1 MFKFGKESAAPAQ
14 KGADR
19 ENSGNGWLRS
29 HWCALALLVIVVVA
43 FALRTVFAYGI
54 SADGEFALSGGSS
67 AQYHLHVVESILN
80 GTYSLTD
87 SSVNYPIGGL
97 SVYPPLMDFLAAGVA
112 SVLTAFGMGTAEA
125 ASAAL
130 AGINPV
136 IGALTC
142 IPVYLIGKEMF
153 DKRVG
158 VVAALLLAFL
168 ALPINTTVF
177 SSGNPYALAAFLIAF
192 MSYFLVRMV
201 KAADAED
208 PSRKAVLV
216 NALVAGV
223 FLLLAALTWN
233 GFRFVAVLLAVAMV
247 AQIVAD
253 RLRGRD
259 FTTVLL
265 GYTVT
270 MVVGVVLAAAYYM
283 PAGLW
288 DSVFSGPL
296 LVAVVSLVFSYIFL
310 ALRSKPWIMTIPGL
324 VVAFIIVA
332 AVLAV
337 AAPSLFEDFI
347 FGNSIYTSSI
357 MDEIANSY
365 VSMSNVS
372 SYYGWVTM
380 WLPICYGIYSA
391 YVYLRRDRSATRL
404 FITVWMLVMFFAVW
418 TSSSNAAV
426 IGSVFAVGSAVV
438 IVRVLEAANLRE
450 WCSSIKTAGFPG
462 AIRKLIKPLPFASVI
477 VAVFLIAVP
486 GVSYAIDA
494 GISNNSDADHYFSGN
509 TQYVIK
515 TGDSYPL
522 GDVWDQFAD
531 EPKDGALATWID
543 YSYDAVTQAGFDSV
557 TDTIGGGAS
566 AVAQMLTA
574 NGASGTT
581 AAMMLRIMMSES
593 GDYSSA
599 FGNHSD
605 VYSAVKGYIDD
616 PSTAKAEI
624 VANPT
629 VYGNVVSDI
638 TDENAVYLAS
648 IEAITSNMNQAEI
661 MNAYES
667 VCDISGDSIGY
678 ILMDGSMLP
687 LQYGDG
693 DYFSTIAY
701 FAGYSH
707 DNYGASTQFYSYNT
721 YYGYTNYTDA
731 IYDTFLWRSMIGPSA
746 SEAGYS
752 SSYSYLVA
760 LSVSDGSEGSA
771 MAMPGYGL
779 AGYKVVFWQ
788 VMYNPD
794 DDATV
799 SSDGW
804 EYMNGYE
811 AIAKQKAE
819 GGVINYLSSIV
830 MMEYVGTVADELEE
844 SFIAERGTVTSG
856 GSMVDGVTV
865 SVYTYSDVYNR
876 YTLYSQTETI
886 NGNYTVLVPLEGEYR
901 VTFSNGDVDLRSYTG
916 DIPQNIDISATSVSG
931 SIMVGDDVYDA
942 EDMRLQ
948 LTGEAGLVGADGKVT
963 NKADVTITDGNF
975 RIESI
980 LPGTYTYILYGE
992 DGTSLG
998 TGSVTIF
1005 SGDNV
1010 GLEIRPTERT
1020 ITVTVNDTLGGSF
1033 EDGAIV
1039 IATNRA
1045 TGAQFQA
1052 EVVDGKAVIT
1062 AVSGTYNLSMGE
1074 GAVCMS
1080 TSNVT
1085 VTSGNRTS
1093 TITAYDAHTV
1103 TATGAPAGTILMV
1116 SSGSFSTLS
1125 YTDDAGAVKFDVPYS
1140 MGTDEMQY
1148 TVYGISGDRI
1158 YHALYTGGDSVSLTG
1173 SDAVEVS
1180 GTLKDGDNGEEGTV
1194 RFISAAGEYFSFATD
1209 SEGAYTALI
1218 PSGAYTIYADNDS
1231 NMVHI
1236 GSYSTSEGDKDI
1248 DLVDGRRITYTFKYE
1263 TAKSGGSTANLP
1275 FALGLITFTYN
1286 EKEYTLYT
1294 MTNSSGQ
1301 ARFYI
1306 PDNVES
1312 TLSINNKDGTLSN
1325 EYFTCTDM
1333 THKVSSGTSNNS
1345 QNCTIKVYD
1354 GEDVPDNYVSQVS
1367 VKIPYDMTV
1376 SFYEDDDDVTTS
1388 YEAGQVVDLRPGQY
1402 TVTIEGSTGHY
1413 FDGTAYIYPG
1423 QTSFSGLDVEDVA
1436 IVNIDRDENSSV
1448 SIDTEEGS
1456 YHAFSGGYYFV
1467 VGHEYY
1473 LTVNGSDGKIGYAY
1487 LDLTSSVAGYTADL
1501 APAMGDKMTVTG
1513 NVGIDADGT
1522 ITVSNGD
1529 DRHQFEVTDGSYT
1542 LVLPSGWTSV
1552 DVSVEVSAT
1561 IDSEDYYY
1569 AVEGTF
1575 DGLADKAVRN
1585 ISAISTDA
1593 PEEETSEEDTPSFEA
1608 TVSGESFAN
1617 GIGSFTVEI
1626 TNNSGKAVTYN
1637 VTGGDA
1643 LTLVQDYSITVEN
1656 GATGSLPV
1664 QAFYDANRVA
1674 PGSDGFSITVADIS
1688 GDSETIDITGGAD
1701 RSGASDIHAYASGQE
1716 GSEYND
1722 RISAYQYMYAIT
1734 VVNNNVYAQDV
1745 TVTVPDVSGW
1755 IVTIMDEDGKKVT
1768 GSGGTFTIGGLETT
1782 VLFVKMMLVSPGGE
1796 SVQVPDVNA
1805 TVSFESGPSQSLAL
1819 QSHGASVTTDGMSAS
1834 GSDVYNERS
1843 GVPVGIWFLVA
1854 VIVLLLVMVFWLA
1867 SKRGVFARR

>member
-54 SADGEFALSGGSS
+54 SADGDFALSGGSS

-192 MSYFLVRMV
+192 MSYFLVKMV

-288 DSVFSGPL
+288 DAVFSGPL

-332 AVLAV
+332 AVLAI

-450 WCSSIKTAGFPG
+450 WCSSIRTAGFPG

-605 VYSAVKGYIDD
+605 VYSTVKGYIDD

-804 EYMNGYE
+804 EYMNGYD

-830 MMEYVGTVADELEE
+830 MMKYVGTVAEELEE

-916 DIPQNIDISATSVSG
+916 DIPPLEGEYRVTFSNGDVDLRSYTGDIPQNIDISATSVSG
-931 SIMVGDDVYDA
+931 SVMVGDDVYDA

-1020 ITVTVNDTLGGSF
+1020 ITVTPDPSRSSPATTSDSRSGPPRGPSRSPSTTPSGSPSRT
-1033 EDGAIV
+1033 ERSSSPPTGPPEPSSRPRSWTARPSSPPCPEPTTSPWERARCACPP
-1039 IATNRA
+1039 AT
-1045 TGAQFQA
+1045 
-1052 EVVDGKAVIT
+1052 
-1062 AVSGTYNLSMGE
+1062 SPS
-1074 GAVCMS
+1074 
-1080 TSNVT
+1080 
-1085 VTSGNRTS
+1085 
-1093 TITAYDAHTV
+1093 
-1103 TATGAPAGTILMV
+1103 PAGT
-1116 SSGSFSTLS
+1116 GH
-1125 YTDDAGAVKFDVPYS
+1125 P
-1140 MGTDEMQY
+1140 
-1148 TVYGISGDRI
+1148 
-1158 YHALYTGGDSVSLTG
+1158 
-1173 SDAVEVS
+1173 
-1180 GTLKDGDNGEEGTV
+1180 
-1194 RFISAAGEYFSFATD
+1194 
-1209 SEGAYTALI
+1209 
-1218 PSGAYTIYADNDS
+1218 PS
-1231 NMVHI
+1231 
-1236 GSYSTSEGDKDI
+1236 
-1248 DLVDGRRITYTFKYE
+1248 R
-1263 TAKSGGSTANLP
+1263 P
-1275 FALGLITFTYN
+1275 
-1286 EKEYTLYT
+1286 
-1294 MTNSSGQ
+1294 
-1301 ARFYI
+1301 
-1306 PDNVES
+1306 
-1312 TLSINNKDGTLSN
+1312 
-1325 EYFTCTDM
+1325 
-1333 THKVSSGTSNNS
+1333 
-1345 QNCTIKVYD
+1345 
-1354 GEDVPDNYVSQVS
+1354 
-1367 VKIPYDMTV
+1367 
-1376 SFYEDDDDVTTS
+1376 TT
-1388 YEAGQVVDLRPGQY
+1388 P
-1402 TVTIEGSTGHY
+1402 
-1413 FDGTAYIYPG
+1413 
-1423 QTSFSGLDVEDVA
+1423 
-1436 IVNIDRDENSSV
+1436 
-1448 SIDTEEGS
+1448 
-1456 YHAFSGGYYFV
+1456 
-1467 VGHEYY
+1467 
-1473 LTVNGSDGKIGYAY
+1473 
-1487 LDLTSSVAGYTADL
+1487 
-1501 APAMGDKMTVTG
+1501 
-1513 NVGIDADGT
+1513 
-1522 ITVSNGD
+1522 
-1529 DRHQFEVTDGSYT
+1529 
-1542 LVLPSGWTSV
+1542 
-1552 DVSVEVSAT
+1552 
-1561 IDSEDYYY
+1561 
-1569 AVEGTF
+1569 
-1575 DGLADKAVRN
+1575 
-1585 ISAISTDA
+1585 
-1593 PEEETSEEDTPSFEA
+1593 TPSPPPESPPEPSSWCPREA
-1608 TVSGESFAN
+1608 SAPSRTPTMRERSSSTCPTAWEPTRCSTPSTESA
-1617 GIGSFTVEI
+1617 
-1626 TNNSGKAVTYN
+1626 
-1637 VTGGDA
+1637 
-1643 LTLVQDYSITVEN
+1643 
-1656 GATGSLPV
+1656 ATGS
-1664 QAFYDANRVA
+1664 
-1674 PGSDGFSITVADIS
+1674 
-1688 GDSETIDITGGAD
+1688 
-1701 RSGASDIHAYASGQE
+1701 
-1716 GSEYND
+1716 
-1722 RISAYQYMYAIT
+1722 
-1734 VVNNNVYAQDV
+1734 
-1745 TVTVPDVSGW
+1745 
-1755 IVTIMDEDGKKVT
+1755 
-1768 GSGGTFTIGGLETT
+1768 TT
-1782 VLFVKMMLVSPGGE
+1782 LSTPE
-1796 SVQVPDVNA
+1796 A
-1805 TVSFESGPSQSLAL
+1805 T
-1819 QSHGASVTTDGMSAS
+1819 ASVSKMTKPS
-1834 GSDVYNERS
+1834 RS
-1843 GVPVGIWFLVA
+1843 PEP
-1854 VIVLLLVMVFWLA
+1854 
-1867 SKRGVFARR
+1867 